1 MGDYKEKASLALEG
15 IWGFVSSIC
24 FVINTV
30 VRMCF
35 GLAVSFLL
43 YHLLNCKNE
52 SDFLDY
58 DSKFQYYIV
67 SISDAV
73 FKEKFKYNYVTVL
86 IILIVVFVFM
96 YMVVNIADFGLKNM
110 YLKIARY
117 EEISLSDVF
126 IDKKYIFKAILL
138 DIVINIRL
146 TLWALL
152 LIFPAIIKAYSYSKA
167 KFIFLD
173 NPDKDILDCIRESN
187 RIMFDSKW
195 DNFTLDLHFI
205 LFMIISGFVANFS
218 FLLEAG
224 VDSYYQPY
232 NEVAN
237 VFLYLDL
244 IGEKPKKI
252 KFGKN
257 NIEEFKEK
265 LKEE

>member
-1 MGDYKEKASLALEG
+1 MSEYKEKASIALEG
-15 IWGFVSSIC
+15 LWGFVCSFC
-24 FVINTV
+24 FLINTV
-30 VRMCF
+30 VRLCF

-52 SDFLDY
+52 SDYFDY
-58 DSKFQYYIV
+58 DSRFQYYIL

-73 FKEKFKYNYVTVL
+73 FKEKFKYSFVAVLVVL
-86 IILIVVFVFM
+86 IIAFVFM
-96 YMVVNIADFGLKNM
+96 YIVATIAEFGLKNM

-117 EEISLSDVF
+117 EEVSFSEFF
-126 IDKKYIFKAILL
+126 IDKKYIFKAIML
-138 DIVINIRL
+138 DLVIYIKII
-146 TLWALL
+146 LWGLL
-152 LIFPAIIKAYSYSKA
+152 LIFPAIIKGYAYSKA

-195 DNFTLDLHFI
+195 DNFMLDLQFI
-205 LFMIISGFVANFS
+205 LFMIISGFVASFS

-244 IGEKPKKI
+244 IGEKPKEI
-252 KFGKN
+252 KLGKN